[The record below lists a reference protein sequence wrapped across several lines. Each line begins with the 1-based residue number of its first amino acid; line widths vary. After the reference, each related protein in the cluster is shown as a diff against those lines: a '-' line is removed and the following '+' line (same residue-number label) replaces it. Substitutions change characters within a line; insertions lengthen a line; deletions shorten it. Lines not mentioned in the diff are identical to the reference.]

1 MNFER
6 LRGRVDRAESLFD
19 GRIAQVRHHRSQ
31 LDREVRQA
39 ITPGRIVVGGLLAGF
54 VVGRA
59 RPMRAVRAV
68 SATRW
73 LQLATSLSGLLASLK
88 AAYAAQMAE
97 TAAEEAG
104 DAADTAEAVAEET
117 GVAATGAAATGTAA
131 TGAPASAAPAPDAP
145 DAMEARASQ
154 PAADA
159 RRRPDTAFEREP
171 RPAEAATEISER

>member
-6 LRGRVDRAESLFD
+6 LRCRVDRAESLFQ

-39 ITPGRIVVGGLLAGF
+39 ITPGRIVVAGLLAGF

-59 RPMRAVRAV
+59 QPMRTLRAV

-88 AAYAAQMAE
+88 AAYAAQTADA
-97 TAAEEAG
+97 AAEEAAH
-104 DAADTAEAVAEET
+104 AAETAEAVAEET
-117 GVAATGAAATGTAA
+117 GAAAPPAGP
-131 TGAPASAAPAPDAP
+131 APARAAAAESAPLPA
-145 DAMEARASQ
+145 S
-154 PAADA
+154 DA
-159 RRRPDTAFEREP
+159 RRRPDVPFEREP
-171 RPAEAATEISER
+171 RPAEAATEVSER

>member
-6 LRGRVDRAESLFD
+6 LRSRVDRAESLFD

-39 ITPGRIVVGGLLAGF
+39 ITPGRIVVAGLLAGF

-59 RPMRAVRAV
+59 RPMRAIRAV

-104 DAADTAEAVAEET
+104 DAAETAEAVAEET
-117 GVAATGAAATGTAA
+117 GVAATGVAATGAAA
-131 TGAPASAAPAPDAP
+131 TGAPASAVPAP

-159 RRRPDTAFEREP
+159 RRRPDTPFEREP